1 VVENI
6 FISNIDMINIPA
18 DAIRFNLFYGGQSPI
33 PDSDQQSET
42 TAEIAAVPVTEETPA
57 FKRIFMTN
65 IHAVNCG
72 TAAYFQ
78 GLPEMM
84 LEDIHLKNA
93 SFSTTRGI
101 TIIDAK
107 NFEFENV
114 KIDQKQETVMDIYNG
129 VALSFDKMEDQSN
142 GIVKISGTVS
152 REISFEN
159 SNIGDDH
166 IQCAK
171 GLKPGAIKIVPG
183 L

>member
-1 VVENI
+1 
-6 FISNIDMINIPA
+6 
-18 DAIRFNLFYGGQSPI
+18 
-33 PDSDQQSET
+33 
-42 TAEIAAVPVTEETPA
+42 
-57 FKRIFMTN
+57 MTN
-65 IHAVNCG
+65 INAVNCG

-93 SFSTTRGI
+93 SFSTTKGI

-129 VALSFDKMEDQSN
+129 AALSFDKIEDKSH

-152 REISFEN
+152 KEISFED
-159 SNIGDDH
+159 SNISDKH
-166 IQCAK
+166 IKCSED
-171 GLKPGAIKIVPG
+171 LKPGTFKIVSG